1 MLDLQIVLIP
11 IFWTFKPCFFLDKK
25 LNIRFVHNTTS
36 PCLNLKTRGYWK
48 LKWVSVFSVCINLI
62 VCYIVYMNEL
72 NEWSFKM
79 ICPWNV
85 KFLKENIICLT
96 NRTIHQSTSYR
107 FVRNVF
113 TLSNKR
119 TRKRDFKFKYTR
131 WLNPSY
137 I

>member
-11 IFWTFKPCFFLDKK
+11 IFWTFKPFFLIWNQILDLFTILPKHVLTSK
-25 LNIRFVHNTTS
+25 LVVIENWND
-36 PCLNLKTRGYWK
+36 L
-48 LKWVSVFSVCINLI
+48 VCSLCVLTLLYVILSI
-62 VCYIVYMNEL
+62 WMNWM
-72 NEWSFKM
+72 NDWSFKM